1 MEFQKLNSTSGSEH
15 IFQPTAIFDNY
26 DSLIWTERYHGAGDF
41 ELVSSN
47 VKEALDTFPLE
58 SYVGLRSSTVPM
70 IVESWKIEKPKGKH
84 ARVTIKGRS
93 FESVLERRASVKQ
106 LDAGV
111 IRPLWTENADQ
122 NKQSDAVYKAIR
134 KVLGDIART
143 HPTAV
148 GTDKTLA
155 LVNPFNLADKI
166 PEINLPFPTDY
177 TAGVKTPYEIKAGNL
192 YAVVLEMLDVNHHG
206 IRAIRPLPGKTT
218 VDLEIYNGA
227 DLRATAVFDARF
239 DQFDNANYLLSF
251 QGSTNVAFVYGPNG
265 ATQKLKNTAPEPT
278 GLSRRVKL
286 VDETSEATL
295 NTDAARQSRG
305 LVELYNNNAI
315 ALFDGET
322 SVQIADLYNK
332 PIAQGGYGLGDILK
346 LQGEYNLTRNV
357 RVAEFIRSSDSS
369 GEKAYPTFQVVD
381 E

>member
-70 IVESWKIEKPKGKH
+70 IVESWKIDKPKGKH

-93 FESVLERRASVKQ
+93 FDSVLERRASVIHTN
-106 LDAGV
+106 AGTV
-111 IRPLWTENADQ
+111 KPAWNLNAGST
-122 NKQSDAVYKAIR
+122 SDAAYKAMR
-134 KVLGDIART
+134 MVLGDIARS
-143 HPTAV
+143 
-148 GTDKTLA
+148 
-155 LVNPFNLADKI
+155 
-166 PEINLPFPTDY
+166 NLPVQSPAFVGDNMVELNLPLPTDY
-177 TAGVKTPYEIKAGNL
+177 STSTANAYEIKPGNL
-192 YAVVLEMLDVNHHG
+192 YSTVLELLEVNHHG
-206 IRAIRPLPGKTT
+206 LRAIRPGPGKQT

-227 DLRATAVFDARF
+227 DLRTTAVFDARF
-239 DQFDNANYLLSF
+239 DQFDNATYLLSY
-251 QGSTNVAFVYGPNG
+251 QGSMNIAYVYGPGGSTFKQKNAG
-265 ATQKLKNTAPEPT
+265 AAPL
-278 GLSRRVKL
+278 GINRRVL
-286 VDETSEATL
+286 LIDEISESTL
-295 NTDAARQSRG
+295 GNDANRQSRA